1 MTTTF
6 PTISG
11 ASLGTGASSTLSVNV
26 PTGTV
31 SGNLLVCYIICSANT
46 VITPVESGWTTDVTA
61 AGIRSYSRVAGGS
74 EPASYGFTRASNLN
88 AIQGVM
94 VRGQG
99 SHPTTPVQ
107 TVGGSAG
114 GSGTTTV
121 LPSLTVTDGFTLL
134 QICNVQ
140 ANTTY
145 TPPAGP
151 TELFDQTFATQSF
164 ASAVG
169 REIVGAGATGTRTW
183 SHGTGVRA
191 GVMYAIRS
199 APPEEGSFSG
209 GYDFAGNFTGEAG
222 PGQGS
227 FAGGYN
233 YAGAFVGSSGGANGA
248 FVGGYNFAGQFVG
261 QAPTPAPESG
271 LWTPGGANRFTGR
284 RTPANRRR
292 SR

>member
-1 MTTTF
+1 MSVTF

-11 ASLGTGASSTLSVNV
+11 ASLGTAASSTLTIDI
-26 PTGTV
+26 PAGTV
-31 SGNLLVCYIICSANT
+31 SGNLLVCYIICSVNT
-46 VITPVESGWTTDVTA
+46 VITPVEAGWTTDVTA
-61 AGIRSYSRVAGGS
+61 AGIRSYSRIAGGS

-88 AIQGVM
+88 NIQGVM

-99 SHPTTPVQ
+99 SDPTTPVQ

-121 LPSLTVTDGFTLL
+121 LPTLTVTDGFTLL
-134 QICNVQ
+134 QVCNVQ
-140 ANTTY
+140 AATTY

-151 TELFDQTFATQSF
+151 TELFDQQFATQNF

-183 SHGTGVRA
+183 THGTGVRA

-199 APPEEGSFSG
+199 APAGAGTFTGGYNFAGTFVGAEGPGEGSFTG
-209 GYDFAGNFTGEAG
+209 GYDYQGTFVGEA
-222 PGQGS
+222 PGVESGS
-227 FAGGYN
+227 FTGGYN
-233 YAGAFVGSSGGANGA
+233 YAGTFVGS
-248 FVGGYNFAGQFVG
+248 
-261 QAPTPAPESG
+261 APTPTG
-271 LWTPGGANRFTGR
+271 DGDVFPGGGDRFTAR